1 MARHAQTQSFR
12 RQSAVWQCWGVPIFR
27 AVLVTVRDIIFFS
40 LSCIT
45 GNIKT
50 VTMDTTVIS
59 EGLKPVFPETASLW
73 DRAIGDV
80 FICFVGFCS
89 SEEPPPGSYH
99 ELEKESQFADQKFVG
114 GIQACVIVRYH
125 QSPIG
130 EPRAYAECI
139 PLTDHIEGEYD
150 ELLWIPGAFK
160 LPTCGKRTY
169 RATRAYVSTPL
180 AVYSGLCTNVLA
192 LVDILLQH
200 AKTIYNSG
208 RKNWNVPKAVRQ

>member
-1 MARHAQTQSFR
+1 
-12 RQSAVWQCWGVPIFR
+12 
-27 AVLVTVRDIIFFS
+27 
-40 LSCIT
+40 
-45 GNIKT
+45 
-50 VTMDTTVIS
+50 MDTTVIS

-130 EPRAYAECI
+130 E
-139 PLTDHIEGEYD
+139 YD